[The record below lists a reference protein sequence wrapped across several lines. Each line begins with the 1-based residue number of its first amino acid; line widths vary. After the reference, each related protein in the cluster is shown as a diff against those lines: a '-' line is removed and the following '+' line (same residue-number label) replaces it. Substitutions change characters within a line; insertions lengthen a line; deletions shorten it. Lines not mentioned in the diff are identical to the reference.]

1 VGCEVRVAGLLNSL
15 RAQQLIGMVIL
26 FNNLTAEEAETY
38 ALVLT
43 SSAIAHRTRKGPQGW
58 ELIVETEA
66 FETAFEAIREYL
78 VENRQA
84 VPVPGL
90 PAVAYQRNFSGIW
103 VALGLLACHLTVVN
117 HLESAAII
125 KTFGASARHILDG
138 EYYRCVTALMLHGDV
153 LHLVSNMFGIAIF
166 GTAVCT
172 VTGLGVGWLMI
183 LLTGLVGNF
192 FNALLYQT
200 EHLSVG
206 ASTAVFGAIGI
217 LGAYQFLRRFR
228 QPGQRLKAY
237 LPLGAGLALLAFLGA
252 GARSDLMAHLFG
264 FAVGIVAGGIYGITV
279 QQPLPKNTQNGFLV
293 TAAGIVAFAW
303 LKAF

>member
-1 VGCEVRVAGLLNSL
+1 
-15 RAQQLIGMVIL
+15 MVIL

-38 ALVLT
+38 ALVLA

-58 ELIVETEA
+58 ELIVETED

-84 VPVPGL
+84 VPVPGGI
-90 PAVAYQRNFSGIW
+90 PAAVYQRNFSGIW
-103 VALGLLACHLTVVN
+103 VALGLLVCHLTVVT
-117 HLESAAII
+117 HLESATIV

-153 LHLVSNMFGIAIF
+153 THLVSNMVGIAIF
-166 GTAVCT
+166 GTAVCA
-172 VTGLGVGWLMI
+172 VTGLGVGWMMI
-183 LLTGLVGNF
+183 LMTGLIGNF
-192 FNALLYQT
+192 LNALLYQT

-206 ASTAVFGAIGI
+206 ASTAIFGAIGI
-217 LGAYQFLRRFR
+217 LGAYQFMRRFR

-264 FAVGIVAGGIYGITV
+264 FAVGIAAGGIYGSTV
-279 QQPLPKNTQNGFLV
+279 KQPLPKSTQNGFLV
-293 TAAGIVAFAW
+293 TAAVIVAFAW

>member
-1 VGCEVRVAGLLNSL
+1 
-15 RAQQLIGMVIL
+15 MVIL

-43 SSAIAHRTRKGPQGW
+43 SSGIAQRTREGPQGW

-66 FETAFEAIREYL
+66 FETAFETIREYL

-84 VPVPGL
+84 VPAPEP
-90 PAVAYQRNFSGIW
+90 PAASYQRNFSGVW
-103 VALGLLACHLTVVN
+103 VALGLLVCHLTVATN
-117 HLESAAII
+117 LESAAIV
-125 KTFGASARHILDG
+125 KTFGASADHILDG

-153 LHLVSNMFGIAIF
+153 THLVSNMVGIAIF
-166 GTAVCT
+166 GTAVCA

-183 LLTGLVGNF
+183 LMTGLLGNF
-192 FNALLYQT
+192 LNALLYQT

-206 ASTAVFGAIGI
+206 ASTAIFGAIGI
-217 LGAYQFLRRFR
+217 LGTYQFIRRFR

-264 FAVGIVAGGIYGITV
+264 FAAGIGAGGIYGMTV
-279 QQPLPKNTQNGFLV
+279 KQPIELSAQRSFL
-293 TAAGIVAFAW
+293 AVAVAIAVFAW
-303 LKAF
+303 LRAF